1 MLETLLS
8 PFEFLTVFS
17 AGGDSGVAELVIQ
30 LLVQLA
36 VILFAAKVAGELASR
51 FLKVPAVLAEL
62 GIGIIIG
69 PFALGAIPIP
79 GFGPL
84 FPVPIPDAT
93 TLHNDVSAAIPV
105 SDELFALAQIGS
117 IVLLFAIGLETNLRQ
132 FLRYA
137 GPATAVAL
145 GGVIL
150 PFTCG
155 MGATVLFGFAGP
167 DGFLSPEALF
177 MGAIMTAT
185 SVGITA
191 RVLSDL
197 NRLDNPEGVTII
209 AAAVVDD
216 VLGILVLTVVVG
228 INAAAGFSL
237 GNLGWIA
244 FKAIAFWLGLTVVGI
259 LVAPYIERAVN
270 KFRAPGAGLVLMVAL
285 AFLAAGMAEVFG
297 LAFIIGAFS
306 IGLGPVHHRVGAPGG
321 GGVVV
326 HIPNSG
332 AGLLRG
338 HGDAGRRPVHAECGG
353 VRPDSVRPGGVVQG
367 PRFGSARVGQRLQ
380 PPGQRP
386 HRHRHDSPGRS
397 GPDYRRHRPLSRHH
411 RSGPFRRQ
419 HNHDGDHHRPRSRCA
434 HPPVPWR
441 RQRVAAP
448 RGERRGSAHRI
459 GRTEPANRRRR
470 RGGLVRESH
479 DWRIPA
485 PPSRGSRS
493 FAEMAGWGRDFT
505 KGKRL

>member
-93 TLHNDVSAAIPV
+93 TLHTDVSAAIPV

-306 IGLGPVHHRVGAPGG
+306 IGLALSTTELGHRVEEELSSISQILVPVFF
-321 GGVVV
+321 VVMGMLV
-326 HIPNSG
+326 DVRSMQNAVVFGLIVSG
-332 AGLLRG
+332 LAVLSKALGSGLPAWVSGFNLR
-338 HGDAGRRPVHAECGG
+338 
-353 VRPDSVRPGGVVQG
+353 
-367 PRFGSARVGQRLQ
+367 GSARIGT
-380 PPGQRP
+380 GMI
-386 HRHRHDSPGRS
+386 
-397 GPDYRRHRPLSRHH
+397 
-411 RSGPFRRQ
+411 
-419 HNHDGDHHRPRSRCA
+419 
-434 HPPVPWR
+434 
-441 RQRVAAP
+441 P
-448 RGERRGSAHRI
+448 RGEVALIIAGIGLSQGIIGQDLFGVSIIMTVITTAIAPVVLIPLFRGGGSGLRRPAGSA
-459 GRTEPANRRRR
+459 GEAPTES
-470 RGGLVRESH
+470 GGQSQPTGADDGVDS
-479 DWRIPA
+479 
-485 PPSRGSRS
+485 
-493 FAEMAGWGRDFT
+493 
-505 KGKRL
+505 

>member
-1 MLETLLS
+1 MS

-270 KFRAPGAGLVLMVAL
+270 KFRAPGASLVLMVAL
-285 AFLAAGMAEVFG
+285 AFLAAGMAEIFG

-306 IGLGPVHHRVGAPGG
+306 IGLALSTTELGHRVEEELSSISQILVPVFF
-321 GGVVV
+321 VVMGMLV
-326 HIPNSG
+326 DVRSMQNAVVFGLIVSG
-332 AGLLRG
+332 LAVLSKALGSGLPAWVSGFNLR
-338 HGDAGRRPVHAECGG
+338 
-353 VRPDSVRPGGVVQG
+353 
-367 PRFGSARVGQRLQ
+367 GSARIGT
-380 PPGQRP
+380 GMI
-386 HRHRHDSPGRS
+386 
-397 GPDYRRHRPLSRHH
+397 
-411 RSGPFRRQ
+411 
-419 HNHDGDHHRPRSRCA
+419 
-434 HPPVPWR
+434 
-441 RQRVAAP
+441 P
-448 RGERRGSAHRI
+448 RGEVALIIAGIGLSQGIIGQDLFGVSIIMTVITTALAPVVLIPLFRGGGSGLRRPAGSA
-459 GRTEPANRRRR
+459 GEAPTES
-470 RGGLVRESH
+470 GGQSQPTGADDGVDS
-479 DWRIPA
+479 
-485 PPSRGSRS
+485 
-493 FAEMAGWGRDFT
+493 
-505 KGKRL
+505 